1 MTDQMMQILAACQ
14 LPFAERLRARRKLS
28 LERCIRLRAMADD
41 ASHPNRDV
49 ARFALKKDQI
59 ILLKIR
65 AERTTGFAPG
75 GLQ

>member
-1 MTDQMMQILAACQ
+1 MTDQMMQILAASR

-28 LERCIRLRAMADD
+28 LERCVRLRAMADD
-41 ASHPNRDV
+41 SSHPNRDIV
-49 ARFALKKDQI
+49 RFALKKDQI

-65 AERTTGFAPG
+65 AERATGSCPG